1 MQAKEDCLKTIQN
14 LNEELKSA
22 DQKLKEEKMELKK
35 MEGELQNKDALLD
48 DAQIEKESLIA
59 LVDQLEVRSKKNL
72 EQWIKMFSNF
82 FSVTSKNIIPEW
94 LLS

>member
-1 MQAKEDCLKTIQN
+1 
-14 LNEELKSA
+14 
-22 DQKLKEEKMELKK
+22 

-59 LVDQLEVRSKKNL
+59 LIDQLEVRSKEIL
-72 EQWIKMFSNF
+72 EQWIKKISNF